1 MVPRNRTD
9 ATGRMSK
16 THAKIPKRAS
26 AIAFLLLAANCS
38 QLPLT
43 SAVVIPPVPAG
54 TSRIWIYRNEGP
66 HEASDTPY
74 IRLNGQIIGVVQP
87 NGAFYRDVPPGHYS
101 VTVDSYGAPYPN
113 QFAQVDL
120 GAGREAFV
128 EVLSKREKVGGP
140 RGRAPPTLPNSYCL
154 TSLGPPYAPS
164 RFTTAASGENLTLGI
179 LFGGPLALR
188 V

>member
-1 MVPRNRTD
+1 MFKRT
-9 ATGRMSK
+9 
-16 THAKIPKRAS
+16 S
-26 AIAFLLLAANCS
+26 AIAFLLIAANCS

-43 SAVVIPPVPAG
+43 SAVVIPPVPSG

-74 IRLNGQIIGVVQP
+74 IRLNSQITGVVQP
-87 NGAFYRDVPPGHYS
+87 NGAFYRDAPPGHYS

-120 GAGREAFV
+120 GAGQEAFV

-140 RGRAPPTLPNSYCL
+140 EGSRAAY
-154 TSLGPPYAPS
+154 
-164 RFTTAASGENLTLGI
+164 FTEPVPADVARAAIGAI
-179 LFGGPLALR
+179 PFYGGS
-188 V
+188 